1 MFKAKSYS
9 FTYIFL
15 LAEVLVIKPE
25 TQLPYIQGATQN
37 KKYF

>member
-15 LAEVLVIKPE
+15 LAEVLVIKLAM
-25 TQLPYIQGATQN
+25 QLPYSQSTT
-37 KKYF
+37 